1 MNATIQS
8 YRPLSVKYGSCIQ
21 PARIHPNSC
30 HQSFFL
36 STHFGI
42 LWVGKKRGKRRL
54 GVGLQMGKL
63 AGPLQLSDSLLW
75 ILSTHPYISTEE
87 EAGKE
92 ISLTKI
98 YSASASIAQKQSE
111 VLRLHLYKNGVQG
124 WKIQEKWRKRAFKDD
139 KQCVLTRLKR
149 SSLICRLMCFLTH
162 AFSVPFLPSLYP
174 LFPDLLL
181 MSSPLGER

>member
-1 MNATIQS
+1 MNATSQS
-8 YRPLSVKYGSCIQ
+8 YRSLRVKYGSYIQ
-21 PARIHPNSC
+21 PARIHSDSC
-30 HQSFFL
+30 HESFFL
-36 STHFGI
+36 STYFGI

-54 GVGLQMGKL
+54 GVGLEMGKL

-75 ILSTHPYISTEE
+75 IPSTHPYTSTEE

-98 YSASASIAQKQSE
+98 YSDPSSIAQKQSE
-111 VLRLHLYKNGVQG
+111 VLWLHLYKNGVQG
-124 WKIQEKWRKRAFKDD
+124 WKVQEKWRKRAFKDD
-139 KQCVLTRLKR
+139 KQCVLTKLKR
-149 SSLICRLMCFLTH
+149 SSLFCRLMCFLTH
-162 AFSVPFLPSLYP
+162 TFSVPFLPSLYP